1 MSVRVLFLVL
11 AAWVCWGSSLYGDV
25 VRYSFRGTNGMRLDF
40 ERHELFG
47 PLDYG
52 VIPGPNVVDCY
63 VPVVGCGTLVAILDP
78 SSEAPGLD
86 LLGFIQQHPLQ
97 FADPALSQIGA
108 AYTVSSSVTQGRL
121 AVYMYNPEDVFE
133 YYFKDSTGNR
143 TFRFYADTPLM
154 SDFQLPENAFAGCL
168 FLPGEPCSGAQMLLN
183 LAGTDAVSF
192 ANMGWDG
199 TYLFPHLA
207 FSKEGIHYTNG
218 GLTSGVLRV
227 QRIPRSQIRNEP
239 PIPLPDPLDP
249 GTDPAPV
256 PEPST
261 MGMVGL
267 AGAAWLWLR
276 RGSGAGTET
285 PDNR

>member
-1 MSVRVLFLVL
+1 MSVRGIFLFL
-11 AAWVCWGSSLYGDV
+11 AAWVCCSSSLYGDA

-52 VIPGPNVVDCY
+52 VIPGPNIVDCY

-78 SSEAPGLD
+78 SGAPGLD
-86 LLGFIQQHPLQ
+86 MLGFIQQHPLQ

-108 AYTVSSSVTQGRL
+108 AYTISSSVTQGRL
-121 AVYMYNPEDVFE
+121 AVYMYNPEDVYE
-133 YYFKDSTGNR
+133 YYFKDSTGTR
-143 TFRFYADTPLM
+143 TFRFYTDTPLVD
-154 SDFQLPENAFAGCL
+154 DFQLPENAFAGCAL
-168 FLPGEPCSGAQMLLN
+168 LPGQPCTGGQMELD
-183 LAGTDAVSF
+183 LADNDAISF
-192 ANMGWDG
+192 ANAGWDG
-199 TYLFPHLA
+199 TYLFPQLA

-227 QRIPRSQIRNEP
+227 QRMPRSQIRNEP

-276 RGSGAGTET
+276 RGSGARTET